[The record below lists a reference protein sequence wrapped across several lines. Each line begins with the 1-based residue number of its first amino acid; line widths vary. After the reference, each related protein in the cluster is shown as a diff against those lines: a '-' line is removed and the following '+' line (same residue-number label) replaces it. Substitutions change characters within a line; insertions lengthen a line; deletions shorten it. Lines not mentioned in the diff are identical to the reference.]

1 MKRML
6 LFLFLLLPSLEF
18 AQSVGSF
25 TDQDYERALR
35 EESRVLFYSFSPEMP
50 LSVEGIKEIRLAAQD
65 LRAQLILLADPS
77 AEESRI
83 LSLADPQIRY
93 QRSNRLRDQGI
104 QLHYPS
110 LFVASNHKISGPPIE
125 GFKSRTGYVSLV
137 SDLLNLRWREE
148 YLPSEPISLPRR
160 MMAFFKPVY
169 GTDFI
174 VSGNASPSYLLNI
187 STKASFDLD
196 RRGGADPGPTPDG
209 EFITLLGSGLR
220 WYSTADILNGKTA
233 LLLHDPGL
241 RTYQSVGQLGSSQ
254 YRVLGALSSSFR
266 PAGLIFRDYESRPR
280 RDGGKTVA
288 PLTEWRSVCD
298 DLQISIPMLSKTGQF
313 LSGSYEGTLRVFRIS
328 ANAAECEEVF
338 DTKVVSGKADFSR
351 NDDFLVYV
359 SRSVNP
365 ATGKTVD
372 TVFLAD
378 LLRKST
384 TAIYYGPPEA
394 QLAFPGFMNPDRIVV
409 YDQASR
415 TLRTLDKTRKIE

>member
-1 MKRML
+1 ML
-6 LFLFLLLPSLEF
+6 LLLLLLLPSLEF

-25 TDQDYERALR
+25 TDQDYERVLR
-35 EESRVLFYSFSPEMP
+35 EGSRVLFYSLSPEMP

-65 LRAQLILLADPS
+65 LRAQLILLADPG

-93 QRSNRLRDQGI
+93 QRSNRLRNQGI

-110 LFVASNHKISGPPIE
+110 LLVASNHKISGPLIE

-137 SDLLNLRWREE
+137 SDRLRLRWSEV
-148 YLPSEPISLPRR
+148 YLASEPISLPRR

-174 VSGNASPSYLLNI
+174 VSGNASPSYLLNLRI
-187 STKASFDLD
+187 KGMFDLPH
-196 RRGGADPGPTPDG
+196 GGGDPGPSPDG
-209 EFITLLGSGLR
+209 EYITLLSSEGLR
-220 WYSTADILNGKTA
+220 WYTTADILRGKK
-233 LLLHDPGL
+233 LLLLDDPGL
-241 RTYQSVGQLGSSQ
+241 RTYQSVGQLGPSQ

-266 PAGLIFRDYESRPR
+266 PAGLIFRDYESRSR

-298 DLQISIPMLSKTGQF
+298 GLQISIPMLSKTGHL
-313 LSGSYEGTLRVFRIS
+313 LSGSHQGTLRVFRIGV
-328 ANAAECEEVF
+328 NAAECEEVF
-338 DTKVVSGKADFSR
+338 DTKVVTGKADFSR

-359 SRSVNP
+359 SRSENP

-372 TVFLAD
+372 TVVLAD

-384 TAIYYGPPEA
+384 RAIYYGSPEA
-394 QLAFPGFMNPDRIVV
+394 QLAFPGFMSPDRIVV
-409 YDQASR
+409 YDQTSR
-415 TLRTLDKTRKIE
+415 TLRILDKTRKIE